1 MIGFKKILSPFL
13 RKLFYKLSPNQRF
26 RLRKLIYL
34 PEKIF
39 SKREDMVPPKGMIF
53 TGGGDFI
60 QQGNN
65 FLKYFTQL
73 GKLNSDDQVLEIGC
87 GIGRMARPLTHF
99 LSNKG
104 TYTGFD
110 IVQSGIDWCKINIE
124 KKYPNF
130 NFHHFSLENKLYS
143 IENSIKSKDFK
154 FPFPDQKFN
163 FCIATSVFTHMT
175 PEDTSRYFAETS
187 RVLKSGGNCFFTF
200 FIIDEKSRAAMV
212 NSDFY
217 FQFQADGVY
226 YLNLKLKEANVAYPI
241 NFIEKLCNIHGFK
254 MLHFYPGDWSTRTDQ
269 TLDFQDILI
278 LQKI

>member
-1 MIGFKKILSPFL
+1 MIGFKKILSSFL

-60 QQGNN
+60 QQGNK

-73 GKLNSDDQVLEIGC
+73 GKLNSDDQVLEIGS

-110 IVQSGIDWCKINIE
+110 IVQTGIDWCKLHIE
-124 KKYPNF
+124 KKNPNF
-130 NFHHFSLENKLYS
+130 TFHHFSLENPLYS
-143 IENSIKSKDFK
+143 VETGSKPKNFT
-154 FPFPDQKFN
+154 FPFSDKKFN
-163 FCIATSVFTHMT
+163 FCIATSVFTHML
-175 PEDTSRYFAETS
+175 PEDTSRYFEETS
-187 RVLKSGGNCFFTF
+187 RVLTSGANCFFTF
-200 FIIDEKSRAAMV
+200 FIIDEISREAMV

-217 FQFQADGVY
+217 FRFQADEVY
-226 YLNLKLKEANVAYPI
+226 YLDSTLKEANVAYPI
-241 NFIEKLCNIHGFK
+241 NFIENLCKVYGFR
-254 MLHFYPGDWSTRTDQ
+254 MLHFYPGNWSTRTDQ

>member
-1 MIGFKKILSPFL
+1 MIGFKKRLISLL
-13 RKLFYKLSPNQRF
+13 RKFFYNLTPNQRF
-26 RLRKLIYL
+26 QVRKWLYL

-60 QQGNN
+60 HQGNK

-73 GKLNSDDQVLEIGC
+73 GQLNSDHQVLEIGS

-99 LSNKG
+99 LSSKG
-104 TYTGFD
+104 SYNGFD
-110 IVQSGIDWCKINIE
+110 IVQSGIDWCKINFE

-130 NFHHFSLENKLYS
+130 TFHHFSLENHLYS
-143 IENSIKSKDFK
+143 IETGLKPKDFK

-163 FCIATSVFTHMT
+163 FCIATSVFTHML
-175 PEDTSRYFAETS
+175 PEDTSRYFEETS

-200 FIIDEKSRAAMV
+200 FIIDEISREAMV

-217 FQFQADGVY
+217 FRFEADGVY
-226 YLNLKLKEANVAYPI
+226 YLDLNLKEANVAYPI
-241 NFIEKLCNIHGFK
+241 NFIENLCKVYGFR